1 MRSKI
6 RVVLMAAV
14 AGVLLLGSMLLTRP
28 TRATSEK
35 KQPRFGMIKKQI
47 GLVPKEVATSAYLG
61 AMDSSEQVKLM
72 ISFDTRN
79 QEELNKLLA
88 DLYDPSSPEFHNW
101 LTAKLFGKRFGRSK
115 QEFQMAA
122 DWLAS
127 RGLSV
132 DIRYSNRLAIGFS
145 GTPDVIEHAFNI
157 RMGRYWDPAT
167 NSAFYSNSQEPALPK
182 EIAAFT
188 AGMVGLNNLVTYHRP
203 VHTFESAGKSG
214 SRGQKVQPDG
224 TYNGHTFLSP
234 SDLAVVYNYQ
244 SLQNSGFKGQGQT
257 IGIIID
263 SDVKD
268 SDMAAFR
275 SQFGLPPA
283 NLQRL
288 VLPGLTNPGLTSD
301 GEIEAD
307 LDTQSVSGVAPLA
320 QIDLI
325 VMPALTSLSIET
337 AQQDVVNLGTIKVVN
352 ESFGGCEQGLFN
364 GTDQALFS
372 QAATQ
377 GIAFFAASGDS
388 GSTCG
393 GPSGSQGIA
402 CPACYGGVTAVGGT
416 QIQATYNTDGS
427 IAQKI
432 SETVWNQPPGILCG
446 HATSGGAT
454 GGGIGRF
461 SPIPSYQQSAQGF
474 AGGVPAGNG
483 RVVPDVAALAGP
495 PFTLIFSEGQAG
507 LFGGTSLATP
517 LWAGMMTLI
526 NQVQGSTQGSPNPV
540 LYHAG
545 ISQYR
550 NGGPAVFQDITSGDN
565 SVQATACNPAVP
577 GFSAGTGFDAV
588 TGWGVPNLAVLV
600 HNFGSGGGGG
610 GCSYLLTP
618 SSQTFSSTG
627 GNGTFNISADSSCAW
642 TALAS
647 DSWITIISGTSGSGG
662 GSVSYSVASNPND
675 GGRTGTISISGQNFT
690 ITQNGTS
697 SGPTVEL
704 AVDGG
709 SFQGAVGN
717 TAGGSQYGVN
727 RLTPASYPATLRQV
741 KIYFTSLGG
750 VQAGQSVNIVVG
762 ANTSGSSTIDGITF
776 QTVSATIQSL
786 NGFSVFDVP
795 NITIN
800 SGDFVVGF
808 QLTVGVGIYPFANDK
823 VSQHQ
828 QRSYVS
834 VDGQAF
840 FVTDALEPTL
850 GGNFGIRAEVT
861 EGTTGGGGGGGGGT
875 PTVSNVTAD
884 LVGDIL
890 TVAGIATNT
899 GSLQGQLD
907 IALQDANGQTV
918 FDTGAVS
925 TNFSSATRSNF
936 LYQIPN
942 MGVHPTAVSTSVTVM
957 NGQGTK
963 SSPVSAS
970 FAGADAGGPSINRLS
985 FDSSVLLIV
994 GGPFSGSVQLF
1005 VNDVQVAPPA
1015 KIKIKGSSKL
1025 KISGSS
1031 KSLNLNSGPNRIR
1044 VLDNGLRSNIVVF
1057 NQ

>member
-1 MRSKI
+1 
-6 RVVLMAAV
+6 
-14 AGVLLLGSMLLTRP
+14 
-28 TRATSEK
+28 
-35 KQPRFGMIKKQI
+35 MIKKQI
-47 GLVPKEVATSAYLG
+47 GLVPKEVASSAYLG
-61 AMDSSEQVKLM
+61 SMAADEQVRML

-79 QEELNKLLA
+79 QDELNRLLA

-101 LTAKLFGKRFGRSK
+101 LTAKQFGRRFGRAQ
-115 QEFQMAA
+115 QECQMAA

-127 RGLSV
+127 QGFNV

-145 GTPDVIEHAFNI
+145 GTPDVIERAFNVQ
-157 RMGRYWDPAT
+157 MARYWDPAT
-167 NSAFYSNSQEPALPK
+167 NGAFYSNVQEPTLPR
-182 EIAAFT
+182 EIAGFT
-188 AGMVGLNNLVTYHRP
+188 AGLVGLNNLVTYHRP
-203 VHTFESAGKSG
+203 VHTYQPAGDVAG
-214 SRGQKVQPDG
+214 ALGQKVKPDG
-224 TYNGHTFLSP
+224 TLGGRTFLSP

-244 SLQNSGFKGQGQT
+244 TLQNSGFKGQGQT

-268 SDMAAFR
+268 SDMASFR

-301 GEIEAD
+301 GEVEAD

-337 AQQDVVNLGTIKVVN
+337 AQQDVVNLGTIKIVN

-364 GTDQALFS
+364 STDQALFS
-372 QAATQ
+372 QAAAQ
-377 GIAFFAASGDS
+377 GIAFFAAAGDT

-393 GPSGSQGIA
+393 GPSASQDIN

-446 HATSGGAT
+446 KANSGGAT
-454 GGGIGRF
+454 GGGISHF
-461 SPIPSYQQSAQGF
+461 SPIPSYQQNAQGF
-474 AGGVPAGNG
+474 AGGVPSGNG

-495 PFTLIFSEGQAG
+495 PFTLLFSEGQAG

-517 LWAGMMTLI
+517 LWAGMMALV
-526 NQVQGSTQGSPNPV
+526 NQVQGSTQGSPNAV

-565 SVQATACNPAVP
+565 SVQATPCNPAVT
-577 GFSAGTGFDAV
+577 GYSAGTGYDAV

-600 HNFGSGGGGG
+600 RSFGSAGGGG

-618 SSQTFSSTG
+618 SNQTFSSTG
-627 GNGTFNISADSSCAW
+627 GSGNFNISADSSCAW

-662 GSVSYSVASNPND
+662 GSVSYSIARNPAD
-675 GGRTGTISISGQNFT
+675 GGRTGTISISGQLFS

-697 SGPTVEL
+697 TGPLVEL
-704 AVDGG
+704 AIDGG

-717 TAGGSQYGVN
+717 TTGGSQYGVN

-741 KIYFTSLGG
+741 SIYFTSLGG
-750 VQAGQSVNIVVG
+750 VQAGQNVSLVVG

-776 QTVSATIQSL
+776 QTVNTTINAL
-786 NGFSVFDVP
+786 NSFSVIDVP

-808 QLTVGVGIYPFANDK
+808 QVNVGVGIYPFANDK
-823 VSQHQ
+823 ISQHQ

-834 VDGQAF
+834 TDGHTF
-840 FVTDALEPTL
+840 FVIDALEPTL
-850 GGNFGIRAEVT
+850 AGNFGIRAEVT
-861 EGTTGGGGGGGGGT
+861 EGSPGGGGGGGGGGV
-875 PTVSNVTAD
+875 PSVSNVSAD
-884 LVGDIL
+884 LVGDVL
-890 TVAGIATNT
+890 TVSGIATNT

-907 IALQDANGQTV
+907 ISLQDANGQTV

-936 LYQIPN
+936 LYQIPG
-942 MGVHPTAVSTSVTVM
+942 MAAHPAAVSASVMVM

-970 FAGADAGGPSINRLS
+970 FAGADTGAPSITRIS
-985 FDSSVLLIV
+985 FNSGVLLVV
-994 GGPFSGSVQLF
+994 GGQFSGTVQLF
-1005 VNDVQVAPPA
+1005 VNDLQVAPPA

-1025 KISGSS
+1025 KISASP

-1044 VLDNGLRSNIVVF
+1044 VLDNSLRSNLVVF